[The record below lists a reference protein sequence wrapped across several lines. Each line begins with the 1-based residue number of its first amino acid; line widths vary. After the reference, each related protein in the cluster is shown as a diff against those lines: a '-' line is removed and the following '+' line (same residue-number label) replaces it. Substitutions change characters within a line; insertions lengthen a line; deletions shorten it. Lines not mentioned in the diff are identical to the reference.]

1 MKKII
6 AVLLIVASAAA
17 FCITPASAEE
27 AGDTLLITN
36 CDSTLNW
43 SANSAGMDAL
53 VVDTENKTE
62 GSASVGATAINGKLN
77 QIAYVSDV
85 PIDASGYSYLEFD
98 IYFSDMTWFS
108 DCSSVMIEI
117 TSSGMC
123 DVESN
128 RYMKKIMRTQFEENR
143 IEDKENWYHFA
154 LSLDEPQG
162 TANGVLNKA
171 NFNYFRFY
179 SVDPISTTL
188 DYTMRIDN
196 MMLTKTTQFT
206 AGAMEE
212 EEEESETETVSEPVV
227 QEVVVENSANNALK
241 IAVIA
246 EAAVAAVLVIA
257 FVIVLAVRLSAKRKN
272 TIK

>member
-6 AVLLIVASAAA
+6 SFLLIVVLASVFCAA
-17 FCITPASAEE
+17 TVSAEE
-27 AGDTLLITN
+27 AGDTLLVSN

-43 SANSAGMDAL
+43 SANSNGMDAL
-53 VVDTENKTE
+53 VVDSDNKTE

-77 QIAYVSDV
+77 QIAFISDT
-85 PIDASGYSYLEFD
+85 PIDATAYSYLEFD

-143 IEDKENWYHFA
+143 IDGKENWYHFA

-179 SVDPISTTL
+179 SVDSISTTP

-212 EEEESETETVSEPVV
+212 EEESEPSSSSEPVV
-227 QEVVVENSANNALK
+227 QTVTVENSTNNTIK
-241 IAVIA
+241 VVVIA
-246 EAAVAAVLVIA
+246 EAAVAGAVIIA
-257 FVIVLAVRLSAKRKN
+257 FVIVLVIKLTKKRRRL
-272 TIK
+272 